1 MQIHLTQVGICLGG
15 DMMIS
20 MIMIIDNSDSDDA
33 GLPCNNVLMADGLVG
48 LRLHS
53 MYSVLPHRLV
63 CPFQKIINYSLQRFQ
78 DYSAQKF
85 KIILSRKFK
94 IILSRNFKIILSRK
108 FQIIQDCSVYMC
120 IQWGSDC
127 SACWAKDQSFMKIT
141 NYYVWKSQHYY
152 LQKI

>member
-1 MQIHLTQVGICLGG
+1 
-15 DMMIS
+15 MMIS

-33 GLPCNNVLMADGLVG
+33 GLRCNNVLTADGLVG

-85 KIILSRKFK
+85 KIILSR
-94 IILSRNFKIILSRK
+94 NFKIILSK
-108 FQIIQDCSVYMC
+108 NFQIIKRLFCVYMC
-120 IQWGSDC
+120 R
-127 SACWAKDQSFMKIT
+127 DQTAQHVLGAGPKISLFMKIT
-141 NYYVWKSQHYY
+141 NYSIWKSQHYY

>member
-1 MQIHLTQVGICLGG
+1 
-15 DMMIS
+15 MMINI
-20 MIMIIDNSDSDDA
+20 IMIIDNSDIDDA
-33 GLPCNNVLMADGLVG
+33 GLRCNNVLTADGLVG

-94 IILSRNFKIILSRK
+94 IILSRNFKIILSK
-108 FQIIQDCSVYMC
+108 NFQIIKRLFCVYMC
-120 IQWGSDC
+120 R
-127 SACWAKDQSFMKIT
+127 DQTAQHVLGAGPKISLFMKIT
-141 NYYVWKSQHYY
+141 NYSVWKSQHYY